1 MHMNTHS
8 WVNNRPINKPTRAN
22 WMCSNVLVV
31 LRVTLKEIV
40 RLHSIG

>member
-8 WVNNRPINKPTRAN
+8 WVNNRPMNKPNRAN